1 MIYYYDQLLQHLA
14 SNVKTRRKQLGIT
27 QEILALDAGI
37 DRTYISQ
44 IERGIS
50 NPSLLV
56 LVKVA
61 EILNVEV
68 VELLAEPLETQDT
81 NIGTN
86 GAITVA

>member
-1 MIYYYDQLLQHLA
+1 MIYNYDQLLQHLA

-61 EILNVEV
+61 EILDVDV
-68 VELLAEPLETQDT
+68 VELLEEPEFPPDRHDT
-81 NIGTN
+81 P
-86 GAITVA
+86 

>member
-1 MIYYYDQLLQHLA
+1 MIYDYDQLLQHLA
-14 SNVKTRRKQLGIT
+14 TNIKARRKELGIT
-27 QEILALDAGI
+27 QEALALDAGI

-68 VELLAEPLETQDT
+68 VKLLAEPLETQDT

>member
-1 MIYYYDQLLQHLA
+1 MIYDYDQLLQHLA
-14 SNVKTRRKQLGIT
+14 SNVKARRKQLGIT

-68 VELLAEPLETQDT
+68 VELLAEAKLPLDT
-81 NIGTN
+81 HDTP
-86 GAITVA
+86 

>member
-1 MIYYYDQLLQHLA
+1 MIYDYNHLLQHLA
-14 SNVKTRRKQLGIT
+14 TNIKTRRKELGIT
-27 QEILALDAGI
+27 QEALALDAGI

-61 EILNVEV
+61 EILDVEV
-68 VELLAEPLETQDT
+68 VALLAEPPDRQPQT
-81 NIGTN
+81 
-86 GAITVA
+86 

>member
-1 MIYYYDQLLQHLA
+1 MIYDYDQLLQHLA
-14 SNVKTRRKQLGIT
+14 SNVKARRKQLGIT

-56 LVKVA
+56 LVKVS
-61 EILNVEV
+61 EILDVDV
-68 VELLAEPLETQDT
+68 VELLAEPELPPDT
-81 NIGTN
+81 HDIP
-86 GAITVA
+86 

>member
-1 MIYYYDQLLQHLA
+1 MIYDYNHLLQHLA
-14 SNVKTRRKQLGIT
+14 SNIKTRRKALGIT
-27 QEILALDAGI
+27 QEALALDAGI

-61 EILNVEV
+61 EILDVDV
-68 VELLAEPLETQDT
+68 VALLAEPPDRHDT
-81 NIGTN
+81 P
-86 GAITVA
+86 

>member
-1 MIYYYDQLLQHLA
+1 MIYDYDQLLQHLA

-61 EILNVEV
+61 EILDVEV
-68 VELLAEPLETQDT
+68 VELLAEPELPPDT
-81 NIGTN
+81 HDT
-86 GAITVA
+86 T

>member
-1 MIYYYDQLLQHLA
+1 MIYDYDQLLQHLA
-14 SNVKTRRKQLGIT
+14 SNVKTRRKELGIT

-44 IERGIS
+44 IERRIS

-61 EILNVEV
+61 EILDVEV
-68 VELLAEPLETQDT
+68 TELLTKPEPPVETQSTD
-81 NIGTN
+81 
-86 GAITVA
+86 

>member
-1 MIYYYDQLLQHLA
+1 MIYDYDQLLQHLA
-14 SNVKTRRKQLGIT
+14 SNVKARRKQLGIT

-61 EILNVEV
+61 EILDVEV
-68 VELLAEPLETQDT
+68 VQLLAEPPTP
-81 NIGTN
+81 
-86 GAITVA
+86 

>member
-1 MIYYYDQLLQHLA
+1 MIYNYDQLLQHLA

-61 EILNVEV
+61 EILDVEV
-68 VELLAEPLETQDT
+68 VELLAEPELPPDT
-81 NIGTN
+81 HDT
-86 GAITVA
+86 T

>member
-1 MIYYYDQLLQHLA
+1 MIYDYDQLLQHLA
-14 SNVKTRRKQLGIT
+14 TNIKARRKELGIT

-61 EILNVEV
+61 EILDVEV
-68 VELLAEPLETQDT
+68 VELLVEADRQDES
-81 NIGTN
+81 
-86 GAITVA
+86 